1 MEEEKIDEIQQERQQ
16 KSLNPPTN
24 SSKINRKNKENN
36 SEKIKK
42 LKELSPKIEKKRISN
57 QPTNCFNSSFIQ
69 SQTPPLIPSQPFY
82 YFYGGYPQNVPY
94 FGGNNYSQSPQGYF
108 WPPTANPNFMVNSL
122 GDEAKEEANLNKQ
135 EKSCNKVATKK
146 QKLEAAEQF
155 QQNQHLTFHPSP
167 QTFPPQFS
175 PLHQLYAGSSNGMGG
190 FYPPPTAAPPPTPT
204 AMPLFN
210 PSSGYFYPPPPYY
223 FQNNP
228 AMFFNQNKVKEEVEE
243 EENEEEDEEEKNE
256 DKKEEDNK
264 EIKIKEYSKRKQ
276 KDNEDS
282 EIKMVGEKSGRK
294 RENNNNFT
302 KFLEE
307 TEGSRNKI
315 PELDENDG
323 RFVLI
328 NKNKSNDNKNVSYDD
343 MEKIVCLICGDVAGR
358 HYGVISCEGCKGF
371 FRRTV
376 TLGIDLKDTFKC
388 STGLGKCKMTK
399 ETRNNCPFCRFNACV
414 RIGMDRVALLK
425 RVKNIY
431 KLSDNPSNRRD
442 KLDKSRSKERVSI
455 ELVNKICLSFKNN
468 YLHRRNNT
476 INSLEEFKNYLFL
489 FLNQSIEIIT
499 KDNENEETNLKNK
512 EIEKSEEK
520 IKFLIETNLD
530 AFLVIRHVFIDDL
543 PLLKQFCSNPE
554 EDENNEKIKLKDTE
568 ENILAKLMKKVDK
581 FRKGLSADVLQPEE
595 HALVSALGFCFLL
608 DSASDVN
615 GRILRSTEKKSTPK
629 SERVLYDQLRDCL
642 HTQMSIRDPSKFNYK
657 AYNALCRNL
666 INLFETTD

>member
-1 MEEEKIDEIQQERQQ
+1 
-16 KSLNPPTN
+16 
-24 SSKINRKNKENN
+24 
-36 SEKIKK
+36 
-42 LKELSPKIEKKRISN
+42 
-57 QPTNCFNSSFIQ
+57 
-69 SQTPPLIPSQPFY
+69 
-82 YFYGGYPQNVPY
+82 
-94 FGGNNYSQSPQGYF
+94 
-108 WPPTANPNFMVNSL
+108 MVNSL

-442 KLDKSRSKERVSI
+442 K
-455 ELVNKICLSFKNN
+455 
-468 YLHRRNNT
+468 
-476 INSLEEFKNYLFL
+476 
-489 FLNQSIEIIT
+489 
-499 KDNENEETNLKNK
+499 
-512 EIEKSEEK
+512 
-520 IKFLIETNLD
+520 
-530 AFLVIRHVFIDDL
+530 VIRHVFIDDL